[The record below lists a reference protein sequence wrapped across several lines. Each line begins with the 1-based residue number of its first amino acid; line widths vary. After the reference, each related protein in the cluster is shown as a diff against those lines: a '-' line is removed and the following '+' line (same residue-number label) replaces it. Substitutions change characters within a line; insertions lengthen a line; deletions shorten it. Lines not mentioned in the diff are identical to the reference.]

1 MMNPAAIF
9 GIHHLAQV
17 FNWFSGP
24 SPTMPAGASGNAVQ
38 KGRQIP
44 LKVCEL
50 YLVFN
55 FLEPKDL
62 GRLEQVSKTFEDAVG
77 YQWRSLCRMQLG
89 LSPGPNLD
97 PFLPATLSVKAS
109 VQFLLNNIFDER
121 VYERHIGDV
130 EPAPPISRSSFL
142 KRYNEPDPCDPIKT
156 IGSEYVLMYLPE
168 SVTINQSGVSL
179 DKADDPNDSEAPR
192 LIRREGPSSGPGA
205 QSENTTL
212 KVAVTIN
219 NIVELFKCPKT
230 GNPSTFSYI
239 WDQIEDQHG
248 NKRMPAGWIYMRRD
262 VIGRNLP
269 FAQQQALANEKGVVL
284 SELLPRILFNF
295 LEHVGSKKAGVY
307 PDGQDPS
314 TYARTSTITRD
325 SGGTNWPSG
334 CGAGGPSGLHVYY
347 DCIGTVNVGVAV
359 ALPAEVQAIGP

>member
-24 SPTMPAGASGNAVQ
+24 PPTMPAGASGNAVQ

-89 LSPGPNLD
+89 LSPGPNLG
-97 PFLPATLSVKAS
+97 PLLPAGLSPKAS
-109 VQFLLNNIFDER
+109 SLFLSKTILDEE
-121 VYERHIGDV
+121 VYRRHIGDV
-130 EPAPPISRSSFL
+130 EPAPPISRLSFFNQ
-142 KRYNEPDPCDPIKT
+142 RNQPDPCDPTKQ

-192 LIRREGPSSGPGA
+192 LIRREGSSSGPGA

-239 WDQIEDQHG
+239 WDQIVDQHG
-248 NKRMPAGWIYMRRD
+248 NKRIPAGWICMRRD

-295 LEHVGSKKAGVY
+295 LAHVRSKKAGVY
-307 PDGQDPS
+307 PDGQDPW

-334 CGAGGPSGLHVYY
+334 CGAGGPSGLFVSSFIVF
-347 DCIGTVNVGVAV
+347 DRVGVAV
-359 ALPAEVQAIGP
+359 ALPAEVQAIGS